1 MDFGLTDEQDQL
13 AEAERAWLTR
23 NDPVSRVRATLDSAP
38 VTVDPAAVVHAAES
52 GLLALLTPEIGGTH
66 VDLAVVAEAH
76 GAAASSLPVAD
87 LAVAAWLLDSVG
99 MPHAEAA
106 AAGDTLV
113 GLTFGPTVPADDG
126 ALRLAGVSSP
136 VPMAADLDAVAVA
149 GLVGEREYL
158 TVLSAPTLS
167 AMTTFDLTRS
177 WARLDL
183 DATIDEWTE
192 LAPGTLALLRDALAV
207 HRAFDALGAAARL
220 LDLTVSYA
228 GQREQFGSP
237 IGSFQAVKHHCADM
251 AVAVEASRAALWAA
265 ALALDTAAPDAGHS
279 PVASLAPARTRA
291 VSAGAAYAKSAAA
304 RVAGTALQVHGG
316 IGFTWEH
323 DLHLFLRR
331 IKVDEAFD
339 GTVAEHRAALVTV

>member
-13 AEAERAWLTR
+13 AAAERAWLTR
-23 NDPVSRVRATLDSAP
+23 NDPVSRVRATLESAP
-38 VTVDPAAVVHAAES
+38 VTIDRAAVAHAAES
-52 GLLALLTPEIGGTH
+52 GLLALLTPEMGGTH
-66 VDLAVVAEAH
+66 VDLAVLAEEH
-76 GAAASSLPVAD
+76 GYAASSLPVAD
-87 LAVAAWLLDSVG
+87 LAIAAWLLDSVDR
-99 MPHAEAA
+99 PSESA
-106 AAGDTLV
+106 
-113 GLTFGPTVPADDG
+113 LTAMAFGPDAHADG
-126 ALRLAGVSSP
+126 AGLRLTGLSSP
-136 VPMAADLDAVAVA
+136 VPMATDVDAVAV
-149 GLVGEREYL
+149 VGRVDDKEYL
-158 TVLSAPTLS
+158 AVLAAPRLS
-167 AMTTFDLTRS
+167 TMTTLDLTRT

-183 DATIDEWTE
+183 DVTVDEWTE
-192 LAPGTLALLRDALAV
+192 LPPGTVALLRDALAV

-228 GQREQFGSP
+228 GQREQFGAP

-265 ALALDTAAPDAGHS
+265 ALALDTASGAAPS

-291 VSAGAAYAKSAAA
+291 ASAAAAYAKAAAA
-304 RVAGTALQVHGG
+304 RVAGNALQVHGG

-339 GTVAEHRAALVTV
+339 GTVAEHRAALVPR

>member
-1 MDFGLTDEQDQL
+1 VDFALSDEQDQL

-23 NDPVSRVRATLDSAP
+23 NDPVSRVRATLDKAA
-38 VTVDPAAVVHAAES
+38 VTVDPAAVAHAAES
-52 GLLALLTPEIGGTH
+52 GLLALLTPEIGGGH
-66 VDLAVVAEAH
+66 VDLGVVVEAH
-76 GAAASSLPVAD
+76 GFAASSLPVAD

-106 AAGDTLV
+106 SAGDALI
-113 GLTFGPTVPADDG
+113 GLTFGPTVPADG
-126 ALRLAGVSSP
+126 AGLRLTGRSSP
-136 VPMAADLDAVAVA
+136 VPMAADMDAVAVA
-149 GLVGEREYL
+149 GLVGDREYL
-158 TVLSAPTLS
+158 TVLTAPTQS

-183 DATIDEWTE
+183 DATIEEWTE
-192 LAPGTLALLRDALAV
+192 LPQGTLGMLRDALAV
-207 HRAFDALGAAARL
+207 HRAFDALGAASRL
-220 LDLTVSYA
+220 LDVTVSYA
-228 GQREQFGSP
+228 GQREQFGAP

-251 AVAVEASRAALWAA
+251 VLAVEAGRASLWAA
-265 ALALDTAAPDAGHS
+265 ALALDTASGAARSHA
-279 PVASLAPARTRA
+279 ASAA
-291 VSAGAAYAKSAAA
+291 AAYAKSAAA

-339 GTVAEHRAALVTV
+339 GTVAEHRAALITV